1 MASSQT
7 TKRAQHSAHLATPDG
22 VCYLYL
28 TCFDGVYL
36 NVCRAEVKC
45 CNKNRWRRILRAFTR
60 FKFRAH
66 TRIWMPAR
74 QLAAAHWRDIIYIYI
89 WTAGTKQAHDGSCC
103 ADGAAASMLFAIFIS
118 HHKTPA
124 NNRRITSYTDI
135 SPYSIWQ
142 YITINHAKYQST
154 RGYIKCKRRWCYRV
168 KRVSIYVFRR
178 RKWAVDARCA
188 YLRYCAIGDRKIW
201 RRWRGSINNYYV

>member
-1 MASSQT
+1 MKKNSPRVYSLQVSRTHTDLDA
-7 TKRAQHSAHLATPDG
+7 REAIGGGA
-22 VCYLYL
+22 L
-28 TCFDGVYL
+28 TRY
-36 NVCRAEVKC
+36 
-45 CNKNRWRRILRAFTR
+45 
-60 FKFRAH
+60 H
-66 TRIWMPAR
+66 
-74 QLAAAHWRDIIYIYI
+74 IYIYI
-89 WTAGTKQAHDGSCC
+89 WTAGTKQAPDGSCC

-168 KRVSIYVFRR
+168 NRVSIYVFRR